1 MQKVAQ
7 LILESNFLLWFF
19 GDLHWLWWRWGY
31 ITFGS
36 SWSRLKQWVSLN
48 NRRDLSSVDA
58 PPPQILLQLSEL
70 VLYYSSSSHAHWH
83 EIKPY
88 HGIRRPF
95 SLKLPQKH
103 CYENTASSWQLLN
116 NESPF
121 GGLGG
126 FKGSHMSNTVKDWSK
141 KGEKKATTSKP
152 CQEN

>member
-1 MQKVAQ
+1 MRKVAR

-19 GDLHWLWWRWGY
+19 GDLHWLWWRWSY

-48 NRRDLSSVDA
+48 NRRDLSSGDA
-58 PPPQILLQLSEL
+58 PPQLLLQLSEL
-70 VLYYSSSSHAHWH
+70 VLYYSSSSHAQWH

-95 SLKLPQKH
+95 FLKLPQKH
-103 CYENTASSWQLLN
+103 WYENTASSWQLLN

-126 FKGSHMSNTVKDWSK
+126 FKGRHMSNTVKDWSK
-141 KGEKKATTSKP
+141 KGEKKATRSNP

>member
-1 MQKVAQ
+1 MSVIEQQTGPVQ
-7 LILESNFLLWFF
+7 
-19 GDLHWLWWRWGY
+19 
-31 ITFGS
+31 
-36 SWSRLKQWVSLN
+36 
-48 NRRDLSSVDA
+48 RRR